1 MQTLKHT
8 VDDAVM
14 VPVEPVSA
22 SVFAPIAVSGFE
34 GDSVYMQA
42 RKAAVLAHADNRRK
56 VGDAYNAY
64 SVVDS
69 DGTLVRSLSPVE
81 DELFGVVE
89 REAWLVPLAYVH
101 GGLPVSANSV
111 TAGSGFNEQGVWE
124 RSSVARVVQHVPAP
138 VVSVSGGQVFELPTG
153 VMARRILAFI
163 ASRVVEADSVE
174 FAIPSQP
181 RALARLLGMPALSAG
196 GSRRMVDMFRICL
209 GLSTAVFDRTK
220 DGRGDL
226 VHAFSVAAD
235 VSDPTMGVKF
245 SIEGNTDGF
254 TMVRVSNE
262 FYEYVTGGNVIAIP
276 TSMWNNKLVRSSAV
290 CVDVL
295 AMVLAR
301 AASLR
306 AGTRGSKVWVA
317 WSHLA
322 RQFSVFT
329 ASLHRARSTYRD
341 AVQAVRTV
349 FMQEGADDV
358 VSLVGKN
365 TRKGFAGFVIHPYR
379 SAVKTIKA
387 KTQTVNAT
395 ISTGVRG
402 AVQRATL
409 NESAVT
415 GTPITIPARTPRSGN
430 IYRAVDLALL
440 SAQIKGATGV
450 HLPVISDE
458 WERII
463 DTVVNRYTESARLG
477 NLKPVDNWQAYVK
490 TSIINQPALL
500 NTPKPVKPTRA
511 AQGNRNT
518 QVATTTP
525 NNNTKPVTPAH
536 TAADGL
542 PEREATTIP
551 KTENVKRKDTDLGTP
566 SSTHVATV
574 YPTLIKE
581 KKNTFNLL
589 DPEFLKKYMDADC
602 IITLPEGSQAHY
614 DYADALQYG
623 AVPVNN
629 YNDWKKGKKLPPVRI
644 KLPSGQ
650 YIYLNNSSRYTR
662 GDDYY
667 CRVLLT
673 QDYKKEI
680 MNTIRQMR
688 GEPAPTRAVRPTRA
702 DVTPAPTLAP
712 ATAVTRYVPATET
725 YDGYAA
731 NYDVSPTEAV
741 VLDDLPEPANAEE
754 AEARAA
760 IIRSLGL

>member
-34 GDSVYMQA
+34 GESVYMQA
-42 RKAAVLAHADNRRK
+42 RKAAVLAHANNRRK
-56 VGDAYNAY
+56 AGDAYNAY

-81 DELFGVVE
+81 DELFGSVE

-235 VSDPTMGVKF
+235 VSDPTMGIKF

-254 TMVRVSNE
+254 TMVRVSSE

-276 TSMWNNKLVRSSAV
+276 ASMWNNKLVRSSAV

-306 AGTRGSKVWVA
+306 TGTRGSKVWVA

-379 SAVKTIKA
+379 STVKTIKA

-450 HLPVISDE
+450 HLPVISDD

-511 AQGNRNT
+511 AQRNRNT

-566 SSTHVATV
+566 SSAHVATV
-574 YPTLIKE
+574 YPTLIRE

-623 AVPVNN
+623 AVPVNH

-702 DVTPAPTLAP
+702 DVTSAPAP
-712 ATAVTRYVPATET
+712 AVTRYVPATEI

>member
-1 MQTLKHT
+1 METMKHT

-22 SVFAPIAVSGFE
+22 SVFAPVAVSGFE
-34 GDSVYMQA
+34 GESLYMQA
-42 RKAAVLAHADNRRK
+42 RKTAVQAHADNRR
-56 VGDAYNAY
+56 NAGGVYSPY

-69 DGTLVRSLSPVE
+69 DGTLNRSLSPVE
-81 DELFGVVE
+81 DELFGSPD

-101 GGLPVSANSV
+101 GGLPVSARSV
-111 TAGSGFNEQGVWE
+111 SAGSGFNEQGIWE

-138 VVSVSGGQVFELPTG
+138 VVSVSGGQIFEMPTG
-153 VMARRILAFI
+153 VMCRRILTFI
-163 ASRVVEADSVE
+163 ASRVVETDSVE

-181 RALARLLGMPALSAG
+181 RALARLLGMPALSAE
-196 GSRRMVDMFRICL
+196 GSRRLLDMFRICL
-209 GLSTAVFDRTK
+209 GLSTAVFDRT
-220 DGRGDL
+220 DGARGDL
-226 VHAFSVAAD
+226 THAFSVAAD
-235 VSDPTMGVKF
+235 VSDPTMGVQF
-245 SIEGNTDGF
+245 SLEGNTTGS
-254 TMVRVSNE
+254 TRVRVSNE
-262 FYEYVTGGNVIAIP
+262 FYEYVTGGNVIAVP
-276 TSMWNNKLVRSSAV
+276 STMWNNKLIRSSAV
-290 CVDVL
+290 AVDVL

-301 AASLR
+301 AATLR
-306 AGTRGSKVWVA
+306 AGAKGSKVWVA

-329 ASLHRARSTYRD
+329 ASVHRARTTYRD

-349 FMQEGADDV
+349 FMLEGAEDV

-365 TRKGFAGFVIHPYR
+365 ARKGFAGFVISPYR

-387 KTQTVNAT
+387 KAQAVNAT

-402 AVQRATL
+402 AIQRATL
-409 NESAVT
+409 NESAVS
-415 GTPITIPARTPRSGN
+415 GAPITIPARLPRTGN
-430 IYRAVDLALL
+430 IYRAVDINLL
-440 SAQIKGATGV
+440 SAQVKGLTGV

-490 TSIINQPALL
+490 TAIANQPALL
-500 NTPKPVKPTRA
+500 NTPKPVKPARA
-511 AQGNRNT
+511 LQGNNNA
-518 QVATTTP
+518 QATTTP
-525 NNNTKPVTPAH
+525 DTNNKSI
-536 TAADGL
+536 TAAHIATDGL
-542 PEREATTIP
+542 PTREATTVP
-551 KTENVKRKDTDLGTP
+551 KTENAKRKDTDLGAP
-566 SSTHVATV
+566 SSAHVATV
-574 YPTLIKE
+574 YPTLIRE
-581 KKNTFNLL
+581 KKSTFNLL

-650 YIYLNNSSRYTR
+650 YIYLNNSSHYTR

-688 GEPAPTRAVRPTRA
+688 GEPAPTKTVRPAPVET
-702 DVTPAPTLAP
+702 TPV
-712 ATAVTRYVPATET
+712 ATPKPAVTRYVPATET

-731 NYDVSPTEAV
+731 NYDELPTEAV
-741 VLDDLPEPANAEE
+741 VLDELPEPANAEE